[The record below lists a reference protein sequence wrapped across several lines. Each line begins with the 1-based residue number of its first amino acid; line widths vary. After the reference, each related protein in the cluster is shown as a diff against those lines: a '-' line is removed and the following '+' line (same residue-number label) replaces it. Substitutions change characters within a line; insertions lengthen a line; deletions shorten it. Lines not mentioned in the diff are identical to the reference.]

1 MWVGDENKEALIEKV
16 KAYAKYKYGINT
28 QSLRYALIT
37 HLLKLNFNPSIIA
50 KITHPSKLDFILIYT
65 QEKEAEKTLRKNVQE
80 QLEL

>member
-16 KAYAKYKYGINT
+16 KTYTKYKYGINT
-28 QSLRYALIT
+28 QSLRYAFIT